1 MLIFSGSSNKNLAQ
15 KLANKLGFKLGDL
28 EIHTFPDNENRVR
41 VIDNVVDQDVLVVQ
55 SAGVLPNLYYME
67 LFFILDSL
75 KRSGARSLTL
85 VIPYLGY
92 QRQDHVFRSGEAVS
106 LEVIINIIESLGVSK
121 VISFDLHSVK
131 IPQLFSVQ
139 IKHLSALPLFAE
151 KIKKLSGTLGTR
163 GTFNDL
169 VLVTPDMGGIARI
182 KKLSK
187 LLGNAPF
194 VTVEKNRDLVTGD
207 IDSMKFSGKVGKIA
221 VIVDDVISTGK
232 TIVSAGNLLSENGAE
247 KIYVMAT
254 HGIFAGNASY
264 DLQEI
269 ESIKKVIVTD
279 TIDIPDER
287 KFEKLEIISVADLI
301 ANELKNN

>member
-301 ANELKNN
+301 ANELRK